1 VSSSI
6 SLLFKACSSSK
17 PRGVGYYPPRGKGK
31 SRKSSHFQIYDWK
44 NKVYYF
50 NITGGEQ
57 FVEVDFETG
66 HFSNHHFRNKSG
78 QEKIKSANWYFDSVD
93 LIPYLD

>member
-1 VSSSI
+1 M
-6 SLLFKACSSSK
+6 
-17 PRGVGYYPPRGKGK
+17 
-31 SRKSSHFQIYDWK
+31 
-44 NKVYYF
+44 
-50 NITGGEQ
+50 TGGEQ